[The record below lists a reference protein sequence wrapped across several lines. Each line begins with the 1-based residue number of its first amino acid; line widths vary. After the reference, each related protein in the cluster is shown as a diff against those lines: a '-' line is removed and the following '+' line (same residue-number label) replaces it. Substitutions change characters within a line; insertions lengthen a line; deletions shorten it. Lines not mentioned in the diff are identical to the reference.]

1 MKQEVKALVIS
12 VDGTTE
18 IKTIKQDLDTLQ
30 DLVYGNLEFVSLDY
44 GHLYCNEDGYAL
56 GLSPNA
62 KANALAKLVGW
73 FPIPGDYLKGTIVF
87 LGTDYVE
94 GNEDDVPDQILEL
107 CNTL

>member
-62 KANALAKLVGW
+62 KADALAKLAGW